1 MELRTGA
8 PLFLLTSL
16 ALQRHTPS
24 FSGRNIADVAETLN
38 IVAVLSNNAFVLS
51 IMVAV
56 LTIIDADL
64 TFPWGLNPFWLLLK
78 SLLPAAFQLV
88 VRQCLSQH
96 VFFNQK
102 HVPVICLKDAGL
114 ERPSI
119 FFIRYFLK
127 TISVSMATC
136 SCPHQSSCRRTP
148 ATCR

>member
-1 MELRTGA
+1 MELRNGA

-51 IMVAV
+51 IIVAV

-78 SLLPAAFQLV
+78 SLLPAAFLLV

-96 VFFNQK
+96 IFFNQIPI
-102 HVPVICLKDAGL
+102 PVIDRIARLLPLRSLRFGCLASLD
-114 ERPSI
+114 
-119 FFIRYFLK
+119 
-127 TISVSMATC
+127 V
-136 SCPHQSSCRRTP
+136 
-148 ATCR
+148 